1 MRASRLLSIL
11 LLLQSRGR
19 MTAQALADEFEISVR
34 TLYRDIDQLSA
45 AGVPVYAERGRAGG
59 FQLLDGYRTRLTG
72 LTPTEAE
79 ALFLAG
85 LPGPAADLGLGDAM
99 AIAQLKLLAAL
110 PGDHGAGAGRVAA
123 RFHLDPVGWFR
134 DAEKADILPTLA
146 DAVWNARRIN
156 IRYESWT
163 GVADRD
169 LEPLGLILK
178 AGVWYLVARSGGK
191 ARTYR
196 VAAIQTLEVS
206 AETFTRPES
215 FDLAAYWNAWTRDF
229 QSRLHRGEATLRLS
243 PAGLRRLSALAPAA
257 GEMAARTA
265 GERDAGGWARVQIPI
280 ESVDHAAGEVL
291 KLGSEAEV
299 LAPLELR
306 QRMAEI
312 AARLGAIY
320 KTESIESLSLEGRE
334 KSLF

>member
-99 AIAQLKLLAAL
+99 AAAQLKLLATL
-110 PGDHGAGAGRVAA
+110 PGDRGAGAGRVAA

-146 DAVWNARRIN
+146 DAVWNARRIAV
-156 IRYESWT
+156 RYESWT
-163 GVADRD
+163 GVADRA

-178 AGVWYLVARSGGK
+178 AGVWYLVARSAGK

-196 VAAIQTLEVS
+196 VAAIHSLEVGV
-206 AETFTRPES
+206 ETFPRPEN

-229 QSRLHRGEATLRLS
+229 ASRLHRGEATLRLS
-243 PAGLRRLSALAPAA
+243 PAGLRRLSTLAPAA

-265 GERDAGGWARVQIPI
+265 GERDADGWARVQIPI
-280 ESVDHAAGEVL
+280 ESVDHAAGEIL
-291 KLGSEAEV
+291 KLGPEAEV
-299 LAPLELR
+299 LAPSELR
-306 QRMAEI
+306 ERMTEI
-312 AARLGAIY
+312 AARLAAIY
-320 KTESIESLSLEGRE
+320 GQDSPSSP
-334 KSLF
+334 